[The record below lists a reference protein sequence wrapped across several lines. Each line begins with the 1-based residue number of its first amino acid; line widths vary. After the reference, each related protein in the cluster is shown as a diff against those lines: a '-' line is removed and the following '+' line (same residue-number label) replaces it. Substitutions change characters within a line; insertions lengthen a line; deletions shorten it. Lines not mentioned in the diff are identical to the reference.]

1 MSASALERETKE
13 AYRGDEVLRY
23 DLAITGALVVRRR
36 ETRMKKWWI
45 AVVFLCF
52 IVLGGYLYLRMGTL
66 MLLPA
71 GELAIESSSPSG
83 GRLVR
88 AYFID
93 PGAAGRTVVRAEVV
107 GLEAENWDYR
117 WR

>member
-1 MSASALERETKE
+1 
-13 AYRGDEVLRY
+13 
-23 DLAITGALVVRRR
+23 
-36 ETRMKKWWI
+36 
-45 AVVFLCF
+45 
-52 IVLGGYLYLRMGTL
+52 LYLRMGTL

-71 GELAIESSSPSG
+71 GELVIESSSPSG
-83 GRLVR
+83 DRLVR

-107 GLEAENWDYR
+107 GLDLGSKPRNIYLNEPSPHGVPRITWKSDTVVVIDGIEVNVEAENWDYR